1 MGPLEKP
8 HSLSERRKSKFFWT
22 FFEWSGSKRTCRVK
36 KKIQKTL
43 IFSLWG
49 NCTVLPFLAY
59 CDRLGGQEQFHK
71 VVSTLI
77 ELSNHF
83 HYVTWRDN
91 LLDEALWVIL
101 EQKAAQKNIE
111 NSRLSAKCLKLWD
124 MRFFFKHCG
133 QNPQDF
139 SIYKERPWNS
149 KFSGLFGAFFY
160 FFWALIFS

>member
-1 MGPLEKP
+1 M
-8 HSLSERRKSKFFWT
+8 KFFRT
-22 FFEWSGSKRTCRVK
+22 EQPQNTGSYLRLKPFASKSRLRPCRVVTK
-36 KKIQKTL
+36 KFQKTL

-124 MRFFFKHCG
+124 FFQTLWSEPSRF
-133 QNPQDF
+133 
-139 SIYKERPWNS
+139 
-149 KFSGLFGAFFY
+149 
-160 FFWALIFS
+160 

>member
-124 MRFFFKHCG
+124 FFSNIVVRTLKILAFIKKDLG
-133 QNPQDF
+133 IQNFRDF
-139 SIYKERPWNS
+139 L
-149 KFSGLFGAFFY
+149 GLFLLFLGSNF
-160 FFWALIFS
+160 